1 MIFRENKDYACTH
14 RCTPRATSCELKM
27 LSLACAYL
35 AALWTLAWV
44 TLGWGA
50 DGILTWS
57 PVQGWKRHRI
67 EGSENPQNSECP
79 LLQPQEVISFS
90 PLGVSHSRMRSVKKC
105 SLVWCY
111 RRMLGASASSPQA
124 GLASPL
130 TLDWATEVQ
139 KLKCRGGWQQVQ
151 TNLANFLPYVSVF
164 VLFLFFWLD
173 WSCLFCFVAM
183 GWKVVYVQ
191 RTGPDNILQRL
202 LM

>member
-1 MIFRENKDYACTH
+1 MRLPCCSVDPCLSHIGLTSRWNPDLISCTGMEETQDRRFRKPTELGVPSAPVSGGYFLLTPGSIPLTH
-14 RCTPRATSCELKM
+14 EVSKKM
-27 LSLACAYL
+27 L
-35 AALWTLAWV
+35 
-44 TLGWGA
+44 
-50 DGILTWS
+50 
-57 PVQGWKRHRI
+57 
-67 EGSENPQNSECP
+67 
-79 LLQPQEVISFS
+79 
-90 PLGVSHSRMRSVKKC
+90 
-105 SLVWCY
+105 LVWCY